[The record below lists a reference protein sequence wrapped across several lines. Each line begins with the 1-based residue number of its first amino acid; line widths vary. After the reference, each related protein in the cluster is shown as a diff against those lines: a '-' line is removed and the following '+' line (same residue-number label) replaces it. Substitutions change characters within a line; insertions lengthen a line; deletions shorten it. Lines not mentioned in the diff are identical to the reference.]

1 MDVHSNNSLVSYLMR
16 LNQFLYTGGNLGFSF
31 LHDIQQLIVNFI
43 FLVFCVVWKFL
54 NRRAGPRCFIP
65 LVVENIFIGASTTTT
80 FNQRITW
87 PWCATKITITDT
99 KTGDEFQK
107 TADTFPERFTFSFTK
122 FTIRFI
128 EKSKPIQQINQNFCF
143 WMCSEDIQDFKR
155 GLE

>member
-31 LHDIQQLIVNFI
+31 LHDIQQLIVNFT
-43 FLVFCVVWKFL
+43 FLDFCVVWTFL
-54 NRRAGPRCFIP
+54 NRRAGRRCFIP
-65 LVVENIFIGASTTTT
+65 LVVENIFIGASTETT

-87 PWCATKITITDT
+87 PWCVTKITIT
-99 KTGDEFQK
+99 
-107 TADTFPERFTFSFTK
+107 ANTFPERFTFSFTK
-122 FTIRFI
+122 FTISFI
-128 EKSKPIQQINQNFCF
+128 EKSKSIQQINQNFCF

>member
-16 LNQFLYTGGNLGFSF
+16 LKQFLYTVGNLGFSF

-43 FLVFCVVWKFL
+43 FLDFCVVWTFL
-54 NRRAGPRCFIP
+54 NRRTGQRCFTP
-65 LVVENIFIGASTTTT
+65 LVVENIFIGASTKTT

-87 PWCATKITITDT
+87 PWCVTKITIT
-99 KTGDEFQK
+99 
-107 TADTFPERFTFSFTK
+107 ANTFPERFTFSFTK
-122 FTIRFI
+122 FTISFI
-128 EKSKPIQQINQNFCF
+128 EKSKSIQQINKNFCF